1 MNRSPNHR
9 QRYQWYCF
17 TNFRNCSL
25 KSEYI
30 ITLWH
35 FCSTHIVSYIKSNC
49 CGQSWIRRHDLH
61 ILCRIFRSTII
72 KFLNLSFRIPRIYF
86 RIEYVLLVF
95 VNFWYLKFYF
105 IFLFPYC
112 SILFQFFYIFMT
124 FYCSYRWYSFLY
136 LWANFWNF
144 YWNLLLSLFF
154 VPYSLYCFSFTPFS
168 S

>member
-144 YWNLLLSLFF
+144 YWNL
-154 VPYSLYCFSFTPFS
+154 
-168 S
+168 